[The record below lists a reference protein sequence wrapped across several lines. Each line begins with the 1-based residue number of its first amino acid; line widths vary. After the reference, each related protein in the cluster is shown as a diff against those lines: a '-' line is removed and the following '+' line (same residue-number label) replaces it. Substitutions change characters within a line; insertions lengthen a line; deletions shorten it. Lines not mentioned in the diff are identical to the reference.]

1 MDPTSIV
8 TNLAA
13 YEILALWPK
22 ECPDVK
28 VFLGDSSHHQTLLL
42 KQVCVIHIYVIS

>member
-1 MDPTSIV
+1 MDPTSTV

-28 VFLGDSSHHQTLLL
+28 VFSGELFPPPNSFIQTGP
-42 KQVCVIHIYVIS
+42 CV